1 MLAPLYGPL
10 TACPEGFTQVLTWAY
25 CLLAGPGPGTSAPGA
40 RLAGAENIGR
50 SEVVPATTLAD
61 LNDIRPELAIFGGH
75 LGKFGALLY
84 PPFIMAELIPVHIGD
99 MGELDPAADRA
110 AGLRRLT
117 MELGGTE
124 QVGMRVAD
132 VRNRRVTSEH

>member
-1 MLAPLYGPL
+1 M
-10 TACPEGFTQVLTWAY
+10 
-25 CLLAGPGPGTSAPGA
+25 
-40 RLAGAENIGR
+40 
-50 SEVVPATTLAD
+50 VPATTLAD
-61 LNDIRPELAIFGGH
+61 LNDVRPELAIFGGH
-75 LGKFGALLY
+75 LGKFRGLLY
-84 PPFIMAELIPVHIGD
+84 PPFIMAKLIPVHVGD

-132 VRNRRVTSEH
+132 VRNRRMTSEH